1 MKRGIIISATLH
13 ILLISLAL
21 FASPFAID
29 KKPFDFSQVIKINAV
44 SSPETFSKQ
53 EAVIEDIV
61 IPEADIEDEIFDIPI
76 EDPTSVDKP
85 VVIDKPKPKPDKPKP
100 KPEKKKDTRK
110 QTDKSKT
117 PPTDTKPS
125 SGKEIDT
132 KNTSKG
138 SPFAGA
144 TIDNEAFDY
153 PYWFTQAFNKI
164 SSNFRRTVTLDG
176 NVVCVVYFEV
186 IRSGRVVKAE
196 IKQSSGI
203 PGVDRDCLAAIER
216 SKPFPPL
223 PDDFRDEIIGITI
236 PINY

>member
-44 SSPETFSKQ
+44 AAPETFAKNP
-53 EAVIEDIV
+53 APIEDIV
-61 IPEADIEDEIFDIPI
+61 IPEAMADDEVFDVPI
-76 EDPTSVDKP
+76 DDPVSIDKP
-85 VVIDKPKPKPDKPKP
+85 VVIDKPKVEEPKP
-100 KPEKKKDTRK
+100 KPEKKKETRK
-110 QTDKSKT
+110 QTDKTKT
-117 PPTDTKPS
+117 PPTDSKTEA
-125 SGKEIDT
+125 GKEIDT
-132 KNTSKG
+132 KNTTKG

-144 TIDNEAFDY
+144 TVDNESFDY

-164 SSNFRRTVTLDG
+164 SSNFKRTVTLDG

-186 IRSGRVVKAE
+186 IRSGRVVKVE

-223 PDDFRDEIIGITI
+223 PDEFRDEIIGITI